1 MTPWGHATEC
11 GDCIKVGNNKMDNE
25 EINAET
31 NLLGESEVLLVT
43 FIHVE
48 IQDFIISLVLD
59 TQHGYFKNQ
68 TIDCVT

>member
-1 MTPWGHATEC
+1 
-11 GDCIKVGNNKMDNE
+11 MDNK